1 MVVHFILILMI
12 ISMLLLIALNNYIKV
27 DKHYRRSYYVNNS
40 FYNNIYDNNAQNKYE
55 LLCREVGEWEHFENF
70 NNLKKFLILLL
81 TFLFFRFIYSSNVI
95 YINALSSCVKSK
107 YYPLFQDRKLCKTKI
122 YFKKIV

>member
-1 MVVHFILILMI
+1 MI
-12 ISMLLLIALNNYIKV
+12 ISVLLLIALNNYIKV

-107 YYPLFQDRKLCKTKI
+107 FCAKRNRSKNIDHRFRSYTSIIKDFRH
-122 YFKKIV
+122 